1 MSMPETLRVFSPPFP
16 AAAASYAVRTKLQK
30 AVIYRE
36 LQLWQGQAVNVLGHR
51 GCEQLPTLPIAL
63 TALLRP
69 PALPQ
74 QCR

>member
-1 MSMPETLRVFSPPFP
+1 MSMPEILCIFSPPFP
-16 AAAASYAVRTKLQK
+16 AAAASYAVGTKLQK
-30 AVIYRE
+30 AVIHRE
-36 LQLWQGQAVNVLGHR
+36 LQLWQGQAVNALGHR

-63 TALLRP
+63 MALQRP